1 MPQVSEHI
9 ERLVQLVKGE
19 EGPETVDGS
28 SVASAEEQKDG
39 SDDED
44 HIIEEV

>member
-1 MPQVSEHI
+1 MSEHI

-19 EGPETVDGS
+19 EGPEIADGS
-28 SVASAEEQKDG
+28 SVASAGEQEDS

-44 HIIEEV
+44 NRIEEV